1 MYLIDIIETNAC
13 ITSFKWNMHM
23 QFLKYLQ
30 ATAHGEPQQVVTI
43 YNNHK
48 ACQFKIWK
56 ISKLIL
62 TFHSGKNYQL
72 SYIIQFR
79 LYIFTTLCHIYHD
92 CYFVILIDG
101 TAIIPFHPSPTN
113 NIADIKRKR
122 LWFLSKFC

>member
-1 MYLIDIIETNAC
+1 MYQIDIIETNAC

-62 TFHSGKNYQL
+62 TFHSEKNYQL
-72 SYIIQFR
+72 SYTLFNSD
-79 LYIFTTLCHIYHD
+79 YIFLQLYVIYIMI
-92 CYFVILIDG
+92 VILL
-101 TAIIPFHPSPTN
+101 FS
-113 NIADIKRKR
+113 
-122 LWFLSKFC
+122 